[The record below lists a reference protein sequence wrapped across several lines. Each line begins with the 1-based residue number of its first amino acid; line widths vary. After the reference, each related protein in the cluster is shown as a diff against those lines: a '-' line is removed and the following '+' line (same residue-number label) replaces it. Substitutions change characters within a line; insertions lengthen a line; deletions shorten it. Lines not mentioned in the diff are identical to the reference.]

1 MTQQAEYYLVTAKV
15 NDKVVDA
22 GAYEGDDRCLGDW
35 VLVDG
40 GALAQPG
47 VENGEP
53 GSGVLTLR
61 MMMEV
66 VMTIERMLQFAAA
79 ADYSE

>member
-40 GALAQPG
+40 RALAQPG

-66 VMTIERMLQFAAA
+66 VMTIESVLQFAGCRLQ
-79 ADYSE
+79 